1 MTQIYFVLFKATI
14 FWHSACMN
22 LQSRPSLYAQSLDEI
37 KDFLVA
43 NDHSRHLAPMVYES
57 LYKKT
62 VSQQFSEKTLKLLD
76 DHFHRTLPEIVS
88 VKKAEDGTV
97 KFLMQFEDGKKVET
111 VLIPFF
117 KRFTVCL
124 SSQVGCAM
132 KCSFCY
138 TGTQGLTRHLKAH
151 EIIGQYLQAKKF
163 LEENSAADTSV
174 MTPNIVLMGQ
184 GEPLHNFDEV
194 KKALEI
200 MLNPL
205 GLALGPRQ
213 ITLSTAGFL
222 PGLKRFND
230 LPKVNLALS
239 LHSAFNDVRKTLIPI
254 TGQYPLEDIFQA
266 LDEVKLMK
274 RQFVTY
280 EYLLIDGI
288 NDRDEDVEEL
298 HKILGKRKAIINI
311 IPFNPFPGSDFKRP
325 STAQVDLFKE
335 KLVAKNLRT
344 LIRTTKGSDIL
355 AACGQLVS

>member
-1 MTQIYFVLFKATI
+1 MENTVSEK
-14 FWHSACMN
+14 
-22 LQSRPSLYAQSLDEI
+22 PSLYSCTREEVRSFLQS
-37 KDFLVA
+37 
-43 NDHSRHLAPMVYES
+43 HGQSGYLAETVFES
-57 LYKKT
+57 LYKKS
-62 VSQQFSEKTLKLLD
+62 VSKKFSDKTIALLNTSFD
-76 DHFHRTLPEIVS
+76 RQLPEVVS
-88 VKKAEDGTV
+88 VKKAEDGTI
-97 KFLMQFEDGKKVET
+97 KFLMQFDDGKRVET
-111 VLIPFF
+111 VLIPFY

-138 TGTQGLTRHLKAH
+138 TGTQGLSRHLKSH
-151 EIIGQYLQAKKF
+151 EIIGQYLRAKQY
-163 LEENSAADTSV
+163 LEEHVSSEA

-184 GEPLHNFDEV
+184 GEPLHNFEEV
-194 KKALEI
+194 QRALGI
-200 MLNPL
+200 MLDAR

-222 PGLKRFND
+222 PGLKRFNQ

-239 LHSAFNDVRKTLIPI
+239 LHSPFNDVRKTLIPI
-254 TGQYPLEDIFQA
+254 TGQYPLEEIFKA
-266 LDEVKLMK
+266 LDDIQLMK

-280 EYLLIDGI
+280 EYLLIDGL

-298 HKILGKRKAIINI
+298 HRLLGPRKAIINI
-311 IPFNPFPGSDFKRP
+311 IPFNPFPGSSYRRP
-325 STAQVDLFKE
+325 SAENVDLFKE